1 MAEIAVTQSY
11 RPRKRS
17 LRVSYL
23 LPATVA
29 AALVSSGCVAPPTTT
44 TATTPTTTTPT
55 TTDVDPEPTDVA
67 VCVDPETNV
76 RVDDELCDTDDDTYS
91 RFWLHHSPSLI
102 YPAVGAV
109 VGLALGTFLRPTTGR
124 ILDSGVPATGG
135 RVLRGGFGGHHSAG
149 S

>member
-1 MAEIAVTQSY
+1 M
-11 RPRKRS
+11 
-17 LRVSYL
+17 
-23 LPATVA
+23 
-29 AALVSSGCVAPPTTT
+29 
-44 TATTPTTTTPT
+44 
-55 TTDVDPEPTDVA
+55 A

-109 VGLALGTFLRPTTGR
+109 VGLALGTFVRPTTGR

-135 RVLRGGFGGHHSAG
+135 RVVRGGFGGHHSGG